1 MSTKL
6 SDVKDKIFAKLK
18 KSGWDI
24 PLKDFIYSEDF
35 NKIIEYLYKD
45 SINGKKFTPQLKD
58 IFKAFEECPY
68 KDLKVVFLGQDPYP
82 GKDIADGIAFSCSY
96 TKEAQPTLQALL
108 DEVNKTVNEGFNI
121 STNPDLTRWANQGVL
136 LINTALTTTTYKVGQ
151 HYIIWQPFMAYLF
164 DVLTWYNPGTIY
176 VYFGKKASEW
186 KNAVNDNNYKFE
198 LMHPATSYY
207 REEPWDCK
215 DVFNKINKIL
225 LANNNQQIEW

>member
-215 DVFNKINKIL
+215 DVFNKINEIL
-225 LANNNQQIEW
+225 LDNNNQQIEW

>member
-225 LANNNQQIEW
+225 LDNNNQQIEW

>member
-68 KDLKVVFLGQDPYP
+68 KDLKVVFLGQD
-82 GKDIADGIAFSCSY
+82 
-96 TKEAQPTLQALL
+96 
-108 DEVNKTVNEGFNI
+108 
-121 STNPDLTRWANQGVL
+121 
-136 LINTALTTTTYKVGQ
+136 
-151 HYIIWQPFMAYLF
+151 
-164 DVLTWYNPGTIY
+164 
-176 VYFGKKASEW
+176 
-186 KNAVNDNNYKFE
+186 
-198 LMHPATSYY
+198 
-207 REEPWDCK
+207 
-215 DVFNKINKIL
+215 
-225 LANNNQQIEW
+225 

>member
-68 KDLKVVFLGQDPYP
+68 KDLKVVFLGQDPFP

-207 REEPWDCK
+207 REEPCDCK

-225 LANNNQQIEW
+225 LDNNNQQIEW

>member
-68 KDLKVVFLGQDPYP
+68 KDLKVVFLGQDPFP

-121 STNPDLTRWANQGVL
+121 ITNPDLTRWANQGVL

>member
-121 STNPDLTRWANQGVL
+121 STNPDLTRWVNQGVL

-225 LANNNQQIEW
+225 LDNNNQQIEW

>member
-68 KDLKVVFLGQDPYP
+68 KDLKVVFLGQDSYP
-82 GKDIADGIAFSCSY
+82 GKDIADGLAFSCSY

-108 DEVNKTVNEGFNI
+108 DEINKTVNEGFNI

-215 DVFNKINKIL
+215 DVFNKINEIL

>member
-18 KSGWDI
+18 KSSWDI

-68 KDLKVVFLGQDPYP
+68 KDLKVVFLGQDPFP
-82 GKDIADGIAFSCSY
+82 GKDVADGIAFSCSY

-108 DEVNKTVNEGFNI
+108 DEVNRTVNEGFNI
-121 STNPDLTRWANQGVL
+121 STDPDLTRWANQGIL
-136 LINTALTTTTYKVGQ
+136 LINTALTTTMYKVGQ
-151 HYIIWQPFMAYLF
+151 HHIIWQPFMAYLF

>member
-68 KDLKVVFLGQDPYP
+68 KDLKVVFLGQDPFP
-82 GKDIADGIAFSCSY
+82 GKDVADGLAFSCSY

-108 DEVNKTVNEGFNI
+108 DEVNRTVNEGFTI

-136 LINTALTTTTYKVGQ
+136 LINTALTTTMYKVGQ
-151 HYIIWQPFMAYLF
+151 HHIIWQPFMAYLF

-176 VYFGKKASEW
+176 VYFGKKALEW

-215 DVFNKINKIL
+215 DVFNKINEIL

>member
-1 MSTKL
+1 MSIKL
-6 SDVKDKIFAKLK
+6 SDLKDKIFAKLQ
-18 KSGWDI
+18 KSGWNT
-24 PLKDFIYSEDF
+24 PLKNFIYSENF

-45 SINGKKFTPQLKD
+45 SINGKKFTPQLKN

-82 GKDIADGIAFSCSY
+82 GKDVADGLAFSCSY

-108 DEVNKTVNEGFNI
+108 DEVNRTVNEGFNV

-151 HYIIWQPFMAYLF
+151 HHIIWQPFMAYLF

-207 REEPWDCK
+207 KEEPWECK

-225 LANNNQQIEW
+225 LDNNNQQIKW

>member
-68 KDLKVVFLGQDPYP
+68 KDLKVVFLGQDPFP

>member
-68 KDLKVVFLGQDPYP
+68 KDLKVVFLGQDSYP
-82 GKDIADGIAFSCSY
+82 GKDIADGLAFSCSY

-108 DEVNKTVNEGFNI
+108 DEVNRTVNEGFNI

-215 DVFNKINKIL
+215 DVFNKINEIL
-225 LANNNQQIEW
+225 LDNNNQQIEW

>member
-68 KDLKVVFLGQDPYP
+68 KDLKVVFLGQDPFP

-108 DEVNKTVNEGFNI
+108 DEINKTVNEGFNI

>member
-68 KDLKVVFLGQDPYP
+68 KDLKVVFLGQDPFP
-82 GKDIADGIAFSCSY
+82 GKDIADGLAFSCSY

-198 LMHPATSYY
+198 LLHPATSYY
-207 REEPWDCK
+207 KEEPWDCK
-215 DVFNKINKIL
+215 DVFNKINEIL
-225 LANNNQQIEW
+225 LDNNNQQIEW

>member
-68 KDLKVVFLGQDPYP
+68 KDLKVVFLGQDPFP

-225 LANNNQQIEW
+225 LDNNNQQIEW

>member
-68 KDLKVVFLGQDPYP
+68 KDLKVVFLGQDPFP

-215 DVFNKINKIL
+215 DVFNKINEIL
-225 LANNNQQIEW
+225 LDNNNQQIEW

>member
-68 KDLKVVFLGQDPYP
+68 KDLKVVFLGQDPFP
-82 GKDIADGIAFSCSY
+82 GKDIADGLAFSCSY
-96 TKEAQPTLQALL
+96 TKEAQPTLQVLL
-108 DEVNKTVNEGFNI
+108 DEVNRTVNEGFNI

-215 DVFNKINKIL
+215 DVFNKINEIL

>member
-58 IFKAFEECPY
+58 IFKAFEECSY
-68 KDLKVVFLGQDPYP
+68 KDLKVVFLGQDPFP
-82 GKDIADGIAFSCSY
+82 GKDIADGLAFSCSY

-108 DEVNKTVNEGFNI
+108 DEVNRTVNDGFNI

-164 DVLTWYNPGTIY
+164 DVLTWYNPGIIY

-215 DVFNKINKIL
+215 DVFNKINEIL

>member
-68 KDLKVVFLGQDPYP
+68 KDLKVVFLGQDPFP

-207 REEPWDCK
+207 REEPWECK

>member
-68 KDLKVVFLGQDPYP
+68 KDLKVVFLGQDPFP
-82 GKDIADGIAFSCSY
+82 GKDIADGLAFSCSY

-108 DEVNKTVNEGFNI
+108 DEINKTVNEGFNI

-176 VYFGKKASEW
+176 VYFGKK
-186 KNAVNDNNYKFE
+186 D
-198 LMHPATSYY
+198 
-207 REEPWDCK
+207 
-215 DVFNKINKIL
+215 
-225 LANNNQQIEW
+225 

>member
-68 KDLKVVFLGQDPYP
+68 KDLKVVFLGQDPFP

-108 DEVNKTVNEGFNI
+108 DEVNRTVNEGFNI

-215 DVFNKINKIL
+215 DVFNKINEIL
-225 LANNNQQIEW
+225 LDNNNQQIEW

>member
-68 KDLKVVFLGQDPYP
+68 KDLKVVFLGQDPFP

-108 DEVNKTVNEGFNI
+108 DEINKTVNEGFNI

-225 LANNNQQIEW
+225 LDNNNQQIEW

>member
-1 MSTKL
+1 M
-6 SDVKDKIFAKLK
+6 
-18 KSGWDI
+18 
-24 PLKDFIYSEDF
+24 
-35 NKIIEYLYKD
+35 
-45 SINGKKFTPQLKD
+45 
-58 IFKAFEECPY
+58 
-68 KDLKVVFLGQDPYP
+68 GQDPFP

-108 DEVNKTVNEGFNI
+108 DEVNITVNEGFNI

-225 LANNNQQIEW
+225 LDNNNQQIEW

>member
-68 KDLKVVFLGQDPYP
+68 KDLKVVFLGQDPFP
-82 GKDIADGIAFSCSY
+82 GKDIADGLAFSCSY

-108 DEVNKTVNEGFNI
+108 DEINKTVNEGFNI

-215 DVFNKINKIL
+215 DVFNKINEIL

>member
-121 STNPDLTRWANQGVL
+121 STNPDLTRWTNQGVL

>member
-68 KDLKVVFLGQDPYP
+68 KDLKVVFLGQDPFP

-215 DVFNKINKIL
+215 DVFNKINEIL

>member
-215 DVFNKINKIL
+215 DVFNKINEIL

>member
-6 SDVKDKIFAKLK
+6 SDLKDKIFAKLQ
-18 KSGWDI
+18 KSGWNT
-24 PLKDFIYSEDF
+24 PLKDFIYSENF

-45 SINGKKFTPQLKD
+45 SINGKKFTPHLKN

-82 GKDIADGIAFSCSY
+82 GKDVADGLAFSCSY

-108 DEVNKTVNEGFNI
+108 DEVNRTVNEGFNV

-151 HYIIWQPFMAYLF
+151 HHIIWQPFMAYLF

-207 REEPWDCK
+207 KEEPWECK

-225 LANNNQQIEW
+225 LDNNNQQIKW

>member
-215 DVFNKINKIL
+215 DVFNTINKIL